1 VARLS
6 STGSWA
12 ASPYRDR
19 EDFKKALLKLC
30 PTHAFSDS
38 AVQDFYGAL
47 SIVVGKW
54 FSEQQRVEVSP
65 VAKSLRSMGISF
77 DEAARTLRGHQTGF
91 HTNVEIEI
99 VSQIKNYLALD
110 PTIGSVEKADDLIT
124 PLQRDAVKLARAC
137 LVAASDLASQPA
149 APGRTR
155 LGWHDAF
162 TELLLKIAQTA
173 GVVPTLGKDRIRGSG
188 PAGCFGPHRI
198 LKASFGRK
206 CDLQPPR
213 RAGSVWSGAR
223 RGSPSGLDKT
233 LPPAPPKLSM

>member
-173 GVVPTLGKDRIRGSG
+173 GVVPTLGKDRIRGERTGWLFRAAQDLESFLWPEMRSPTPEACWKRLERSKARITKRVG
-188 PAGCFGPHRI
+188 QNPSAGTP
-198 LKASFGRK
+198 
-206 CDLQPPR
+206 
-213 RAGSVWSGAR
+213 
-223 RGSPSGLDKT
+223 
-233 LPPAPPKLSM
+233 